1 MMNKIMSSNELT
13 ILEEFVGNLKL
24 EDIRNIINYL
34 NIDFEPM
41 QTMSSFCDLYIYLTS
56 VDYCVKI
63 PRNSM
68 DILSRFIGHLT
79 QENIEGITN
88 KYDMEYASSTIFAIL
103 KNLYKYLKEE
113 LNK

>member
-1 MMNKIMSSNELT
+1 MNKIMSSNELT

-41 QTMSSFCDLYIYLTS
+41 QTMSSFCDLYILLTS
-56 VDYCVKI
+56 VNYCIKI

-68 DILSRFIGHLT
+68 DILSKFIGHLT
-79 QENIEGITN
+79 QENIEEIIN
-88 KYDMEYASSTIFAIL
+88 KYDMEYASSTIFTIL
-103 KNLYKYLKEE
+103 KNLYKYLREE

>member
-1 MMNKIMSSNELT
+1 
-13 ILEEFVGNLKL
+13 
-24 EDIRNIINYL
+24 
-34 NIDFEPM
+34 
-41 QTMSSFCDLYIYLTS
+41 
-56 VDYCVKI
+56 
-63 PRNSM
+63 M